1 MRAHAPNFSK
11 DELLK
16 FLRAVDGALSE
27 SVEIT
32 IIGGAAA
39 ALQYGATQVTNDID
53 TWDRLTLVLLNAVRE
68 ATEKTGLKVPVNQV
82 GIAECP
88 YFYQERL
95 VTLNLR
101 LKRLV
106 VRVPERH
113 DLALMKM
120 ARGTQHDLAVL
131 EQMHTVQQ
139 FDLDTLLVRFEEEMG
154 ETIAPDSV
162 LRPLMRMLI
171 ERLFGKDASKKLKRR
186 RVPGTSSTRV

>member
-1 MRAHAPNFSK
+1 MRTYAQSFSK
-11 DELLK
+11 DELLH

-27 SVEIT
+27 PIELT

-39 ALQYGATQVTNDID
+39 ALHYGATQVTNDID
-53 TWDRLTLVLLNAVRE
+53 TWDRLTAVVLKAVRE

-95 VTLNLR
+95 VKLKLR
-101 LKRLV
+101 FKRLV

-131 EQMHTVQQ
+131 EQMHIVKP

-154 ETIAPDSV
+154 ETIAPDRV

-171 ERLFGKDASKKLKRR
+171 ERLFGTDAGKKLKRKR
-186 RVPGTSSTRV
+186 GPGTGSTRV